1 MPDKYEV
8 QSLTFNM
15 GNKKMSGEHIKKICD
30 EMKRDCHNPA
40 VLHISAQEAK
50 DDDGTLAKQMLK
62 HFPGYE
68 LVHNAKFEVQT
79 KLTEGKSTTQLG
91 LLVRRDLLQSG
102 VISKGRLASAG
113 KVHGVD
119 LWGARRNKGGLH
131 ATLEIDGKAAAF
143 TSGHFDSYSDKH
155 RKRETHALLSRSGPV
170 AMTLVAADFNH
181 RFKPEAMTEYDAK
194 RERCVLVKG
203 TQAEHIASY
212 DPLSRGEVRYLTE
225 DYGMQFPRLKHYTH
239 HEEKKGNKVRYKG
252 KRGTGDVGVLDN
264 IGLIGDKD
272 TCEIVTA
279 RAVLLDNDAEH
290 IRGSDH
296 RPVIATVK
304 FDSASTSYTQHNRNL
319 LIGRL
324 SRYFDCTDCSLQGAS
339 EPVIAALG
347 ASYDYLWHREYRN
360 GSWRNRFMSDK
371 GRCAIKK
378 LVEWLK
384 DNLDAGPKAVEQQV
398 FQALFEQGEYK
409 SKWFEFA
416 AETTHKKHSRLAY
429 FINEGFFK
437 EARAASSSTPQQG
450 PEPIF
455 KQSFESLATEQRQ
468 EIRRQVMTAAVEA

>member
-1 MPDKYEV
+1 MPGKYNI

-15 GNKKMSGEHIKKICD
+15 GNKKIDDKHIKKICD
-30 EMKRDCHNPA
+30 ELRGDSPDPA
-40 VLHISAQEAK
+40 VIHVSAQEAK
-50 DDDGTLAKQMLK
+50 DDDGTLAQQMLK

-79 KLTEGKSTTQLG
+79 KVMEGKSTTQLG
-91 LLVRRDLLQSG
+91 LLVRKDLLQSG
-102 VISKGRLASAG
+102 VVSKGRLASAG

-131 ATLEIDGKAAAF
+131 ATLEIDGKAVAF
-143 TSGHFDSYSDKH
+143 GSGHFDSYSDEH
-155 RKRETHALLSRSGPV
+155 REREAHALLSRCGPA

-181 RFKPEAMTEYDAK
+181 RFKPEAMTKYDAK
-194 RERCVLVKG
+194 RERCVLKSDEQVDN
-203 TQAEHIASY
+203 IAAY
-212 DPLSRGEVRYLTE
+212 DPLSRGDVKYLTD
-225 DYGMQFPRLKHYTH
+225 DYGMEFHTLKHYTH
-239 HEEKKGNKVRYKG
+239 HEEKKDNKVRYKD

-272 TCEIVTA
+272 TCEMVTA
-279 RAVLLDNDAEH
+279 RAVLLDDDAEH
-290 IRGSDH
+290 IQGSDH

-304 FDSASTSYTQHNRNL
+304 FDSASTSYLQHNRDL

-324 SRYFDCTDCSLQGAS
+324 DGHFGCSLQGAT
-339 EPVIAALG
+339 EPVIHAMSAA
-347 ASYDYLWHREYRN
+347 YNYLWHRKYGN

-371 GRCAIKK
+371 GSCAIDK
-378 LVEWLK
+378 LAEWLK
-384 DNLDAGPKAVEQQV
+384 GHPKAEQEEVEQQV

-429 FINEGFFK
+429 FINEGFFSK
-437 EARAASSSTPQQG
+437 ALTVSSSAPQQA

-455 KQSFESLATEQRQ
+455 QQSFESLATEQRQ
-468 EIRRQVMTAAVEA
+468 EIRQRVMRTAAVRAC